1 MDSLNSEMNGTP
13 TPTVEEP
20 SATEEA
26 EDAGSKLNNSILGE
40 MDKMIQDDNLD
51 LSDLYKEIN

>member
-13 TPTVEEP
+13 APTVEEP
-20 SATEEA
+20 TATEEA
-26 EDAGSKLNNSILGE
+26 KDTGSKLNNSILGE

-51 LSDLYKEIN
+51 LSDLYEEIN

>member
-13 TPTVEEP
+13 APTVEEP
-20 SATEEA
+20 TTAEEA
-26 EDAGSKLNNSILGE
+26 KDTGSKLNNSILGE

-51 LSDLYKEIN
+51 LSDLYNEIN